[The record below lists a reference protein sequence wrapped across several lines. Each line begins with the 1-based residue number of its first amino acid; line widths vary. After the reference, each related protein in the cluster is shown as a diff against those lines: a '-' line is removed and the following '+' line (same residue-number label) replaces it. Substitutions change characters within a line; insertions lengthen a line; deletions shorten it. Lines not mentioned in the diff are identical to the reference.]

1 MRETSASPQPA
12 GAPSKPPHALGKQ
25 PYYARTRKVAPAVDV
40 FFIVCADVCRPRFFW
55 EGVCGRAMGEA
66 ILERCRIL
74 ISKETAQLQRVG
86 EDGRS
91 LISTASSAA
100 TDAVQAA
107 SAAAHQVSSTRRPLC
122 MFVCHLSVSICL
134 MRHAH
139 RVSARSSQM
148 RPKTHRRRRAQ
159 GLQQAGQE
167 ADSLRHAR
175 QLPGGLDG
183 RRLHRGSRIPL
194 CPRLMLEH

>member
-1 MRETSASPQPA
+1 MRPHNQQEHQASHRMRPQNSHILRERGKSLLRLMSSSSSARVSASLWA
-12 GAPSKPPHALGKQ
+12 SLGGGL
-25 PYYARTRKVAPAVDV
+25 
-40 FFIVCADVCRPRFFW
+40 W
-55 EGVCGRAMGEA
+55 AMGEA
-66 ILERCRIL
+66 ILERCRVL
-74 ISKETAQLQRVG
+74 VSKGTVQLQKVG

-122 MFVCHLSVSICL
+122 MFVCHLSVSIRL

-139 RVSARSSQM
+139 RVSARPSQT
-148 RPKTHRRRRAQ
+148 RQKKHRRRRAQ

-167 ADSLRHAR
+167 ADSWRHAW

-183 RRLHRGSRIPL
+183 RRLHRGSGIPL